1 MNDANPKPPQWLK
14 ELVGRNKAALREQSA
29 ETVRNTLAEKRLHT
43 VCVEALCPNKGK
55 CFCEGDATFLIL
67 GDACTRGCKFCAVS
81 RKKPEP
87 PDTDEPRR
95 VAEAV
100 LRWKLRF
107 AVLTSPTRD
116 DLPDGGAAHFAS
128 VITEIRKLSPAAGT
142 EPLIPDFAGSE
153 ASLSAVLSAGP
164 KVLSHN
170 METVPRLYSEVRSG
184 ADYRRSL
191 ALLKSAK
198 RIAPSVAVK
207 SGLMLGL
214 GETEDEIIGTLSDML
229 ENGVEILTLGQYL
242 APSKNHAP
250 VRKYLEPG
258 EYDSLGEKARRM
270 GFRAVLS
277 GPLVRS
283 SYLAGKLYSEYL
295 ANSPSASK

>member
-14 ELVGRNKAALREQSA
+14 EMVGKNKAALREQAA

-81 RKKPEP
+81 RKKPEQ
-87 PDTDEPRR
+87 PDRDEPRR
-95 VAEAV
+95 VADAV
-100 LRWKLRF
+100 LKWKLRF

-116 DLPDGGAAHFAS
+116 DLQDGGSAHFAA
-128 VITEIRKLSPAAGT
+128 VINAIRQVSPGTGT

-153 ASLSAVLSAGP
+153 ASLATVLEAGP
-164 KVLSHN
+164 QVLAHN

-184 ADYRRSL
+184 ADYARSL
-191 ALLKSAK
+191 ALLKSVK
-198 RIAPSVAVK
+198 RLAPAVAVK

-214 GETEDEIIGTLSDML
+214 GETEEEILRTLSDML
-229 ENGVEILTLGQYL
+229 DNGVEILTLGQYL
-242 APSKNHAP
+242 APSRNHAP

-270 GFRAVLS
+270 GFKAVQS

-295 ANSPSASK
+295 GKSPLASK